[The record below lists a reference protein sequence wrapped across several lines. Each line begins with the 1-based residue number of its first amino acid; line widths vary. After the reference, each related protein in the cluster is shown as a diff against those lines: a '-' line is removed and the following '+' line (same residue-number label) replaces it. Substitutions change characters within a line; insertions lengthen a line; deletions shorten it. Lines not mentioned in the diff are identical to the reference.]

1 MVQVSGFPLLFALRG
16 RRLLI
21 LLRTA
26 EVFSSSSS
34 SYRTSDLP
42 LKTGWKVL
50 SVVFNR
56 YFCFSQVHYNV
67 IISLLS
73 VNSLFKDAVRSEY
86 TASKGERINEW

>member
-26 EVFSSSSS
+26 EVFSSS

-86 TASKGERINEW
+86 TASKGERINE